1 MKYEI
6 IELKKYYNINGGTLK
21 VICAD
26 NPNDDGKKWQRPA
39 VIIVPGGAYRFCS
52 KREQEP
58 VAFEFLQKGYNVF
71 VLDYLCSPDDV
82 HFPEQLLELGCTV
95 DFIKKNAKEYCI
107 NPKEIFA
114 VGFSAGGHL
123 VANLSTDY
131 TIAQKEYSGKIDTK
145 ITAAGLI
152 YPVISSDYGHC
163 ESFDNLFKG
172 TQKEKLA
179 LAQVDKLVC
188 KNTVPAFIYSTF
200 EDKTV
205 PALNSLKY
213 AQALEEKGIQYELH
227 IYKNGGHGM
236 STGSKEINH
245 TVDGIS
251 RNKNWMTDCASF
263 FRDFSKEEF

>member
-6 IELKKYYNINGGTLK
+6 IELSKYYNIVGGRLK

-26 NPNDDGKKWQRPA
+26 YPNDDGKKWQRPA
-39 VIIVPGGAYRFCS
+39 VVVVPGGAYRFCS

-71 VLDYLCSPDDV
+71 VLEYLCSPDNV
-82 HFPEQLLELGCTV
+82 HYPEQLLELACSV
-95 DFIKKNAKEYCI
+95 DFIKKNAKEYAI

-123 VANLSTDY
+123 VASLSTDY
-131 TIAQKEYSGKIDTK
+131 TIAQKEYSGNIEPK
-145 ITAAGLI
+145 ITGAGLI
-152 YPVISSDYGHC
+152 YPVISSEYGHC
-163 ESFDNLFKG
+163 ESHDNLFIG
-172 TQKEKLA
+172 TNKEKLA
-179 LAQVDKLVC
+179 QTQMDKLVC
-188 KNTVPAFIYSTF
+188 KNTVPTFIYSTF

-205 PALNSLKY
+205 PPMNSLKY
-213 AQALEEKGIQYELH
+213 AESLAEHSIPYEIH

-251 RNKNWMTDCASF
+251 RNRNWMNDCAEF
-263 FRDFSKEEF
+263 FRDYTKEEF